1 MTRNCPCHRNTRLH
15 CAIPDFVLLSISCLL
30 AGSSLIAQERTE
42 QPSPA
47 NATTPNNSPNPLSLG
62 LSKAE
67 HFTVP
72 RPFPNLTAP
81 YRPVRIP
88 QPDLTNSPRADELVH
103 DGKLELTL
111 QDAVELALQNSMD
124 IVVQR
129 YNVWFAE
136 TDILQAE
143 AGGQPQGVSGATI
156 RQSTASI
163 PSISFDPAIASALSY
178 DDRTTPVN
186 NPFTSGTGT
195 TSAAAASLATHS
207 AQYNT
212 GYSQGFSTG
221 TTMNVSWNNSR
232 ASSTSASNFFNP
244 YVQSALTV
252 SFSQQL
258 LNGFGRFANRRN
270 ILIAKNNRKLAE
282 MVFAQQAITTVTNA
296 INAYWELVYA
306 RESVR
311 VQQQAV
317 AVSEKLYN
325 DNMKQLEIGTMA
337 PLDVT
342 RAESQ
347 LATDR
352 QNLIVAQ
359 TTQFQNE
366 QTLKNAISKNPLTN
380 NLLNVEIIPRDQPTP
395 AEQAEP
401 PTFEE
406 AIKEAFA
413 KRFDILEQQ
422 FNVTNAGIDVRATT
436 IALRPTATL
445 TAQYSSQGLAGN
457 SLSSGGVTS
466 YQGFGDTQ
474 SQILHN
480 HYPDY
485 YVGLNVT
492 IPIRNRE
499 AQATN
504 QRAIL
509 LQRQSEAQLQQ
520 LKNAALLDVRNT
532 YIALQQDRARVQAAS
547 KARELQQQTFN
558 AEQKKYQLGASTVYN
573 VILTQRDFVSA
584 QASELRAMADLVEA
598 KASYDRAVGR
608 TLEVNHVTV
617 ADSKHG
623 EIIRDKLIPGTLYG
637 HVIGSDGRLSTTQR

>member
-1 MTRNCPCHRNTRLH
+1 MTHNCPCHRNARLH
-15 CAIPDFVLLSISCLL
+15 CAIPHFVLLSISCLL
-30 AGSSLIAQERTE
+30 PGSPSIAQERTE
-42 QPSPA
+42 RPSPA
-47 NATTPNNSPNPLSLG
+47 NATTAN
-62 LSKAE
+62 KAD
-67 HFTVP
+67 HFIVP
-72 RPFPNLTAP
+72 RPFPNLLAP

-88 QPDLTNSPRADELVH
+88 QPDLTNAPRADELVH

-163 PSISFDPAIASALSY
+163 PSISFDPAIVSALSY

-186 NPFTSGTGT
+186 NPLTSGTGT
-195 TSAAAASLATHS
+195 TSAAANLATHS

-244 YVQSALTV
+244 YVQSALTA

-270 ILIAKNNRKLAE
+270 ILIAKNNRKLAD

-311 VQQQAV
+311 VQLQAV

-366 QTLKNAISKNPLTN
+366 QTLKNAISKNPLAK
-380 NLLNVEIIPRDQPTP
+380 NLLHVEIIPRDQPSP
-395 AEQAEP
+395 AEQVEP
-401 PTFEE
+401 ATFEE
-406 AIKEAFA
+406 AIAEAFA
-413 KRFDILEQQ
+413 KRFDLLEQQ
-422 FNVTNAGIDVRATT
+422 FNVTNAGIDARATT

-445 TAQYSSQGLAGN
+445 SAQYSSQGLAGN
-457 SLSSGGVTS
+457 SLSSSGVTS

-474 SQILHN
+474 SQIFHN

-492 IPIRNRE
+492 IPIRNRA

-608 TLEVNHVTV
+608 TLEVNHVTI

-623 EIIRDKLIPGTLYG
+623 AIIRDTLIPGTLNG
-637 HVIGSDGRLSTTQR
+637 HVIGSDKLLSATQP